1 VIRSIGSLVEAGS
14 GTTTKS
20 GMRRS
25 SSKVVNR

>member
-1 VIRSIGSLVEAGS
+1 MIRGIGSLVEPSS